1 MIREH
6 SESCEFYA
14 IDTIDATAHVPI
26 LIVAG
31 RGDSG
36 PGHWQTHVADD
47 FPGTQR
53 VAQDDWQS
61 PSLAAWSRAIDR
73 AVRTC
78 ERPPLVVAHSFG
90 CLATAHAAHAN
101 ATPIGATLF
110 VAPADPRRFALS
122 LADLAQPVGH
132 PALMLVSENDPWLAY
147 DDAVALAAAW
157 GIDEIN
163 LGAVGHVNVDSGH
176 GKWPFG
182 EAIIA
187 LMRERLAAEGPHP
200 TLPTLPAPPAHRVAT
215 FAEARTGA

>member
-1 MIREH
+1 MIPGL
-6 SESCEFYA
+6 SPV
-14 IDTIDATAHVPI
+14 DATVRVPI

-36 PGHWQTHVADD
+36 AGHWQTHVAES
-47 FPGTQR
+47 FAATHR
-53 VAQDDWQS
+53 VAQDDWQN
-61 PSLAAWSRAIDR
+61 PSLTAWSRAIDR
-73 AVRTC
+73 AVRAC

-90 CLATAHAAHAN
+90 CLATAHAAHAY
-101 ATPIGATLF
+101 ATPIGATLY

-122 LADLAQPVGH
+122 FEDFAQPVEH

-147 DDAVALAAAW
+147 EDAIALAAAW

-163 LGAVGHVNVDSGH
+163 LGTAGHVNIDSGH

-187 LMRERLAAEGPHP
+187 LMRERLAADEYL
-200 TLPTLPAPPAHRVAT
+200 TVPARRAET
-215 FAEARTGA
+215 FSRSRISA

>member
-1 MIREH
+1 MKRASCES
-6 SESCEFYA
+6 SESGDFHA
-14 IDTIDATAHVPI
+14 IDATAPVPM

-31 RGDSG
+31 RGNSG
-36 PGHWQTHVADD
+36 PGHWQTHVAEG
-47 FPGTQR
+47 FTGTQR
-53 VAQDDWQS
+53 VAQDDWQN
-61 PSLAAWSRAIDR
+61 PSLTAWSRAIDR
-73 AVRTC
+73 AVRAC

-90 CLATAHAAHAN
+90 CLATAHAAHAHG
-101 ATPIGATLF
+101 TPIGATLF

-163 LGAVGHVNVDSGH
+163 LGPAGHVNVDSGH
-176 GKWPFG
+176 GHWPFG

-187 LMRERLAAEGPHP
+187 LMRERLAVEAP
-200 TLPTLPAPPAHRVAT
+200 LPAPTARRVAMYRQT
-215 FAEARTGA
+215 RIGA